1 MRITVK
7 DSCLKGV
14 GLQWFKIT
22 DLLKAVSE
30 LVSLCKDLKDNGLY
44 LILFF

>member
-1 MRITVK
+1 MRKTVK

-30 LVSLCKDLKDNGLY
+30 LVSLCKNLKGNVLC